1 MSFAPPAESDVS
13 SINTEMQEREL
24 QLVNDEFDYHNDSG
38 CEDPT
43 FVRFPSTDRIDQMSV

>member
-1 MSFAPPAESDVS
+1 MSFAAPAESDVS
-13 SINTEMQEREL
+13 SISTEMQEREL

-43 FVRFPSTDRIDQMSV
+43 FVRFPSTDRIDQMSL